1 MPLKLLNW
9 NVEWAA
15 AKWKAAELQRRIGQH
30 AADIVCLTETD
41 TARLALPPDDHSICA
56 QANWGQPFRK
66 GQEGRRKVLLWSRE
80 CWKAVDAVGH
90 VSLPPGRFVSGV
102 TQTSVGEVTVIG
114 VCIPYSGSRVGP
126 LWNRKMWQ
134 DHQEYLAGLAGLLKR
149 ASRARL
155 VVVGDFNQ
163 RIGQRSST
171 PLRLRAAL
179 QSTLGPNLPTATI
192 SLGLQGRR
200 TIDHIALSEDLVAE
214 SLGVI
219 SNVHQDGD
227 LSDHFAVV
235 AGLRRSLW
243 SWRRGPRTA
252 WRDSP
257 PPVTWASRDRSPPT
271 WASTAGLRSLPERV
285 RGRCRMPGSSRN
297 GYADCRRAGANGPT
311 IHAATRRCTSSSEHC
326 PRPVLRP
333 CWFRSTWRPPVCW
346 FRSTSAG
353 ATAPYI
359 HDPSVKSPS
368 PGVQPLPP
376 VRMGLFP

>member
-15 AKWKAAELQRRIGQH
+15 AKWKAAELQRRIAQH

-41 TARLALPPDDHSICA
+41 TARLTLTGGHSICA
-56 QANWGQPFRK
+56 QANWGQPCKK
-66 GQEGRRKVLLWSRE
+66 GQEGRRKVLLWSGE

-126 LWNRKMWQ
+126 PWNRKMWQ

-149 ASRARL
+149 APRTRL

-163 RIGQRSST
+163 RIGQRSAT
-171 PLRLRAAL
+171 PLRSRAAL
-179 QSTLGPNLPTATI
+179 QSALGPNLLIATAG
-192 SLGLQGRR
+192 LGFQGRR

-227 LSDHFAVV
+227 LSDHFGVV
-235 AGLRRSLW
+235 AELS
-243 SWRRGPRTA
+243 
-252 WRDSP
+252 
-257 PPVTWASRDRSPPT
+257 
-271 WASTAGLRSLPERV
+271 V
-285 RGRCRMPGSSRN
+285 RG
-297 GYADCRRAGANGPT
+297 T
-311 IHAATRRCTSSSEHC
+311 
-326 PRPVLRP
+326 
-333 CWFRSTWRPPVCW
+333 
-346 FRSTSAG
+346 
-353 ATAPYI
+353 
-359 HDPSVKSPS
+359 
-368 PGVQPLPP
+368 
-376 VRMGLFP
+376 